1 MGKTAPPRASK
12 KEESKKPRNFVPKWE
27 YWAKA
32 KLASYCS
39 EDGVPFHVGPEQD
52 EKKFLQLDSI
62 RETRDA
68 GNEELFRRLGMGLTL
83 DASSVDAGFKLLAR
97 HFAGDWPDDVLARL
111 SKTGLVQLKNFLA
124 SSQGS
129 EVAKAISVLN
139 VGKSKQPDECDVKK
153 AVKTFVTFATG
164 GTEDLV
170 KHLGRLASSSAVL
183 YLCSMTLLKDLA
195 LFDDLPSWAK
205 SIEGKQSKA
214 VQAWAKRPGDKD
226 KLRAA
231 LVQELMAKIRNNHK
245 ESGKKRRA
253 SDSSVGGT
261 SPAAAASSSSST
273 ESSSPSDPKP
283 AKRKGKTSSSSDK
296 KAKKKDKKTEK
307 KTKTKKTKKEKKSDR
322 RASCSPTPEEPKRAG
337 FVSQADRTSAAFTT
351 WAQGDVQLFVAE
363 VGSEKGRMGNIAD
376 SVVERL
382 ILENLLTRVPENVRQ
397 CFPVLHELQTQM
409 GEADSIPGQLAKKV
423 LTRLTAIASEAE
435 AFWEEQSG
443 AGFKSRDTG
452 LAAALNRAAS
462 TRALW
467 DEGLAESEVRQRL
480 REAGYSAPRIC
491 QLMKATRPP
500 QAAPPPA
507 KAAPSERKRK
517 ASNEQDD
524 LAAALAAW
532 PHEVVQALAAQ
543 IAEARAGVPAN
554 SHLTRATLQGFIDHV
569 PDSVR
574 ACFPPLGALLVQLS
588 TDDSDLP
595 PDLAKRILTRLSAI
609 AAQADAFWEEH
620 PSSVASASAPTAP
633 A

>member
-1 MGKTAPPRASK
+1 MGKTTQRASK

-52 EKKFLQLDSI
+52 EKQFLQLESI
-62 RETRDA
+62 RGSRDA
-68 GNEELFRRLGMGLTL
+68 GNEELFRRPGMGLTL

-97 HFAGDWPDDVLARL
+97 HFAGDWPADVKSRL
-111 SKTGLVQLKNFLA
+111 GKTGLVQIKDFLA
-124 SSQGS
+124 TSEGS

-139 VGKSKQPDECDVKK
+139 VGKSKQPDESDVKK
-153 AVKTFVTFATG
+153 AVKTLVTFATG

-205 SIEGKQSKA
+205 SIEGKQNKA
-214 VQAWAKRPGDKD
+214 IQAWAKRPGDKE

-231 LVQELMAKIRNNHK
+231 LVQELMAKIRNNRK

-261 SPAAAASSSSST
+261 SPAAAASSSSA
-273 ESSSPSDPKP
+273 ESSSPCDPKA
-283 AKRKGKTSSSSDK
+283 AKHKGQTSSSSDK
-296 KAKKKDKKTEK
+296 KVAKKKAKKQDKKNEK
-307 KTKTKKTKKEKKSDR
+307 KTKTKKSKKEKKSDKASE
-322 RASCSPTPEEPKRAG
+322 RASSSPTPEKPKGSHLAQSV
-337 FVSQADRTSAAFTT
+337 VSQADRTSAAFTT

-363 VGSEKGRMGNIAD
+363 VGSEKGRMGNIAG

-397 CFPVLHELQTQM
+397 CFPVLQELQTQM
-409 GEADSIPGQLAKKV
+409 GEEDNIPGQLAKKV

-443 AGFKSRDTG
+443 AGAT
-452 LAAALNRAAS
+452 AAG
-462 TRALW
+462 
-467 DEGLAESEVRQRL
+467 E
-480 REAGYSAPRIC
+480 
-491 QLMKATRPP
+491 
-500 QAAPPPA
+500 
-507 KAAPSERKRK
+507 
-517 ASNEQDD
+517 
-524 LAAALAAW
+524 
-532 PHEVVQALAAQ
+532 
-543 IAEARAGVPAN
+543 
-554 SHLTRATLQGFIDHV
+554 
-569 PDSVR
+569 
-574 ACFPPLGALLVQLS
+574 
-588 TDDSDLP
+588 
-595 PDLAKRILTRLSAI
+595 
-609 AAQADAFWEEH
+609 
-620 PSSVASASAPTAP
+620 
-633 A
+633 

>member
-97 HFAGDWPDDVLARL
+97 HFAGDWPDDVRARL

-139 VGKSKQPDECDVKK
+139 VGKSKQPDEGDVKK

-307 KTKTKKTKKEKKSDR
+307 KTKTKKTKKEKKSDDAGR
-322 RASCSPTPEEPKRAG
+322 RASCSPTPEEPKGAG

-376 SVVERL
+376 SVVKRL

-397 CFPVLHELQTQM
+397 CFPVLQELQIQM

-443 AGFKSRDTG
+443 AGATG
-452 LAAALNRAAS
+452 
-462 TRALW
+462 
-467 DEGLAESEVRQRL
+467 
-480 REAGYSAPRIC
+480 AG
-491 QLMKATRPP
+491 
-500 QAAPPPA
+500 
-507 KAAPSERKRK
+507 E
-517 ASNEQDD
+517 
-524 LAAALAAW
+524 
-532 PHEVVQALAAQ
+532 
-543 IAEARAGVPAN
+543 
-554 SHLTRATLQGFIDHV
+554 
-569 PDSVR
+569 
-574 ACFPPLGALLVQLS
+574 
-588 TDDSDLP
+588 
-595 PDLAKRILTRLSAI
+595 
-609 AAQADAFWEEH
+609 
-620 PSSVASASAPTAP
+620 
-633 A
+633 